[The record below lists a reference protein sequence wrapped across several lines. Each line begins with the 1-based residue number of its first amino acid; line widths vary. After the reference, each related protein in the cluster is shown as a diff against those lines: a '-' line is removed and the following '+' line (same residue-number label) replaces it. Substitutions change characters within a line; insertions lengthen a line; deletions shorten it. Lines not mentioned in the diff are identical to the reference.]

1 MNPSRLRL
9 LVVCGTMLLVAG
21 HALQAEDEAPTT
33 GSSADELPPSLTD
46 KQRQAIPKLIR
57 RLEGGSIT
65 AVRSAYETLRGMG
78 EPVLPHLEQAIAE
91 SDDAKLQDRL
101 QVLMIDVKTDTLAQR
116 PLNLDMI
123 LEEVRQA
130 NRDNLNEAY
139 LQVLMNR
146 LLTLLRQAS
155 GDDFLH
161 LSADF
166 KQLERLE
173 SDAQTLQDNLVI
185 GDAVTARHAQGS
197 IILADSVADID
208 RAKDCI
214 ILARVAA
221 RIDVAQNCLIV
232 SGFDAELSISQ
243 NSMIFSNGVLK
254 ITRDQGSILGA
265 TDSIRLSFAGR
276 GTRIVESDGYKQ
288 ISQGGSSSLEV
299 ADLILQESES
309 ENPIQDKFF
318 ILNVRAG
325 KASVKLHQDDSPDIV
340 AIIDQDIL
348 NDDGTPVAD
357 LQGWQLAYVG
367 RNFAVFSDGS
377 QYCRLQSRYRQ

>member
-33 GSSADELPPSLTD
+33 GSSANELPPSLTD
-46 KQRQAIPKLIR
+46 KQRQAIPKLVR
-57 RLEGGSIT
+57 RLEGGGIT

-78 EPVLPHLEQAIAE
+78 EPVLPHLEQAIDE

-116 PLNLDMI
+116 PLKLDMI

-130 NRDNLNEAY
+130 NRDNFDEEY
-139 LQVLMNR
+139 LQVLLNR
-146 LLTLLRQAS
+146 LLTVLRQS
-155 GDDFLH
+155 TGDEFLQ
-161 LSADF
+161 LSAEF

-173 SDAQTLQDNLVI
+173 SDAQALQGNLVI

-232 SGFDAELSISQ
+232 SGFDAELSITQ
-243 NSMIFSNGVLK
+243 NSMVFSDGILK
-254 ITRDQGSILGA
+254 LTRDQGSILGA
-265 TDSIRLSFAGR
+265 TDSIQLNFAGQ
-276 GTRIVESDGYKQ
+276 GTRIVESDGKKQ
-288 ISQGGSSSLEV
+288 ITRGGSSSLKV
-299 ADLILQESES
+299 AGLLLQESES
-309 ENPIQDKFF
+309 ENSLSDKFGVT
-318 ILNVRAG
+318 NARAG
-325 KASVKLHQDDSPDIV
+325 KISVRLRPQDGSSEFV
-340 AIIDQDIL
+340 ANIDQEIKAA
-348 NDDGTPVAD
+348 DGTPVAD
-357 LQGWQLAYVG
+357 LRGWQLAYVG
-367 RNFAVFSDGS
+367 RGFAVLSDGS
-377 QYCRLQSRYRQ
+377 QYCRLKAVAK